1 MSKYFVGIS
10 ETTKGWVE
18 VEADSVEQAQVK
30 AYEDWSN
37 GRAFMDEKNSEC
49 SVECT
54 YLKSL

>member
-18 VEADSVEQAQVK
+18 VDADNVEQAQVK
-30 AYEDWSN
+30 AYEAWSN

-54 YLKSL
+54 YLKRL

>member
-1 MSKYFVGIS
+1 MSKYFVDIS

-18 VEADSVEQAQVK
+18 VEADNVEQANAK
-30 AYEDWSN
+30 AYEAWSN
-37 GRAFMDEKNSEC
+37 GDAFMDKKNSEC